1 MAILSDFSLNN
12 YYFSLII
19 IKFCPIPREITIN
32 LYLPLGKS
40 TLLYKPLGKSKQNSP
55 SNQKTPENPSK
66 MALFKIMIII
76 WDNFFVFTPREKL
89 INSILP

>member
-12 YYFSLII
+12 HYFSLII

-40 TLLYKPLGKSKQNSP
+40 TLLYKPLGKSKQNHT
-55 SNQKTPENPSK
+55 QIKKYAKTPAKAHISK
-66 MALFKIMIII
+66 
-76 WDNFFVFTPREKL
+76 
-89 INSILP
+89 

>member
-12 YYFSLII
+12 HYFFLII

-32 LYLPLGKS
+32 FYLPLGKS
-40 TLLYKPLGKSKQNSP
+40 SFLYKPLGKSKQNSP

-66 MALFKIMIII
+66 IALFKIMIKI
-76 WDNFFVFTPREKL
+76 WDRFWRIKLYFTLGK
-89 INSILP
+89 SK